1 MNRFGSNGG
10 VAFRSRIGY
19 PAPKPIANATT
30 KAIIKFILDNAGT
43 SSSFLYFFLGCGPI
57 ALRIRAVAKDRT
69 GQSVKRDGASA
80 LSCLPLS
87 VTIQA

>member
-57 ALRIRAVAKDRT
+57 ALRIRLSPKIALGK
-69 GQSVKRDGASA
+69 ASNA
-80 LSCLPLS
+80 MARAP
-87 VTIQA
+87 